1 MTTIV
6 WADGQIYDADEPIV
20 SGLDRSLLLGVGV
33 FETMAVEKSGP
44 FAVTRHLDRLQNSSR
59 ALGLPIPPL
68 TDIRDAI
75 DEAVDAWRQHNPPGQ
90 RGRLRLT
97 ITGGPGPMG
106 LTMTDAVPTVLVAIS
121 SAQSA
126 GIGQGIKAVTSP
138 WTVNP
143 NTPLAGTKTTSYGSQ
158 TVLMNYARERGAQE
172 AISSTVTGEVSEGAA
187 SNIFIERDGELLTPR
202 LATGCLAGITRAL
215 LLEWG
220 AAEKLPVREA
230 EEGELPAPLLEQVP
244 APGLHLALTGS
255 VKGIQPITQLDGRNI
270 EPGPITNQL
279 AEIYFQR
286 VAQSPAP

>member
-6 WADGQIYDADEPIV
+6 WADGRIYDADEPIV

-44 FAVTRHLDRLQNSSR
+44 FAVTRHLDRLQASSL

-68 TDIRDAI
+68 TNIRDAVA
-75 DEAVDAWRQHNPPGQ
+75 DAVDAWRQHNSPGQ

-106 LTMTDAVPTVLVAIS
+106 LTMTDVVPTVLVSIS
-121 SAQSA
+121 PAQPA
-126 GIGQGIKAVTSP
+126 GIGQGISAVTSP
-138 WTVNP
+138 WSVNP
-143 NTPLAGTKTTSYGSQ
+143 NTPLAGTKTTSYGNQ

-172 AISSTVTGEVSEGAA
+172 VISSTVAGEISEGAA
-187 SNIFIERDGELLTPR
+187 SNIFVERDGELLTPR

-220 AAEKLPVREA
+220 EAENLPVREA
-230 EEGELPAPLLEQVP
+230 EEGELPARLLEQIP
-244 APGLHLALTGS
+244 SPGLHLAVTGS
-255 VKGIQPITQLDGRNI
+255 VKGIQPVTQLDGRDI
-270 EPGPITNQL
+270 EPGPVTRQL
-279 AEIYFQR
+279 AATYFQR
-286 VAQSPAP
+286 VTQSQDP